1 MDLMEARA
9 IQGTNAPRH
18 PWERAR
24 LAFVVDLLL
33 HHAPDGPV
41 LDVGA
46 GDGFVA
52 RALHGAGRHVTA
64 VDDAFSADDVDALG
78 AAGIDARTSLPMG
91 THHRAALLLDVIEH
105 VDDDVALLRATAAGV
120 DEGGVVI
127 VTVPAW
133 PALFSS
139 HDRALDHRRRYTPTT
154 LGEALRRAGLDVI
167 EGGGLFHALLLPRA
181 FSVWRERRDG
191 TTQPATTSTTP
202 ASPASTTADLGRIA
216 RFPGPAL
223 VGDVVVAA
231 LRAEGRLSRIVARR
245 RPLSRGLP
253 GLSCYAVA
261 KVHHR

>member
-1 MDLMEARA
+1 MTGAS
-9 IQGTNAPRH
+9 APRH

-24 LAFVVDLLL
+24 LSFVVDLLRR
-33 HHAPDGPV
+33 HAPDGPV

-52 RALHGAGRHVTA
+52 RAIHRGGRRVTA
-64 VDDAFSADDVDALG
+64 VDDAFTAADVDALTLD
-78 AAGIDARTSLPMG
+78 GIDARTALPSG
-91 THHRAALLLDVIEH
+91 AGHRAALLLDVIEH
-105 VDDDVALLRATAAGV
+105 VEDDVALLRAAAACV

-133 PALFSS
+133 PALYSA
-139 HDRALDHRRRYTPTT
+139 HDRALDHRRRYTPAMLDET
-154 LGEALRRAGLDVI
+154 LRRAGLDVV

-181 FSVWRERRDG
+181 ISVWRERRR
-191 TTQPATTSTTP
+191 QPSPPSST
-202 ASPASTTADLGRIA
+202 AADLGAIA

-231 LRAEGRLSRIVARR
+231 LRAEQRLSRRMARR
-245 RPLSRGLP
+245 RPLVRGLP

-261 KVHHR
+261 KVHRR